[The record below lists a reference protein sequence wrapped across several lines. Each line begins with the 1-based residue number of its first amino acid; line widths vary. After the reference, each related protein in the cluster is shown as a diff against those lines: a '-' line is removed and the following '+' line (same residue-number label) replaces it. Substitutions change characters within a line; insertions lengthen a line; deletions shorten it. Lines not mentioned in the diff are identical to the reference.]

1 MTVHVTQ
8 KMSVTAVYI
17 LQQSQS
23 SYPPP
28 ATYPYP

>member
-1 MTVHVTQ
+1 MTVHVTG
-8 KMSVTAVYI
+8 KLSVTAVYV

-28 ATYPYP
+28 ATNPYP